1 MKISERIRKYRKEN
15 NLTQSEFASMLFVSK
30 QAVSKWE
37 NDRGTPDVSL
47 LPELSK
53 ILNVSIDEI
62 MGILPEKEKLS
73 EEKENKKRK
82 NITKTI
88 VIISIASLIIVLIL
102 MILITTKS
110 VRLEQKLKKQ
120 TENYISVSLPNI
132 EKYDYADLS
141 SMPVVNNNYPQY
153 IYYFIFK
160 ENNKLNELEKTIYNN
175 GRWKKELSSEI
186 YDTLPYYL
194 QAYGKNSDLF
204 LIIEKEKQTII
215 FIAYQE
221 KINRLIVS
229 EYKIG

>member
-1 MKISERIRKYRKEN
+1 MRYIAKTKII
-15 NLTQSEFASMLFVSK
+15 
-30 QAVSKWE
+30 
-37 NDRGTPDVSL
+37 
-47 LPELSK
+47 
-53 ILNVSIDEI
+53 VSIDEI

-88 VIISIASLIIVLIL
+88 VIISIVSLIIVLIL